1 MEFLVTAPSPSVE
14 VAQLITNNIN
24 TGPQG
29 DCDPTRPIFNIA
41 LTNPDNDEP
50 PSDDNVGNYTYL
62 DTSDQRFSGLSK
74 MHIANTRYFYFSEN
88 QPSQFFITQVG
99 SQPTVF
105 DSNNPPAVTVTQGT
119 VEKWI
124 IQNQAQENHEFHMH
138 QIHFKVLSQDN
149 FEINGTQQAPGIDG
163 QYLDMVEVP
172 FWDNVTNPNQ
182 NQAPQ
187 VELLMDFRGMDVGDF
202 VYHCHILSHEDL
214 GMMAIIHVQA
224 AH

>member
-1 MEFLVTAPSPSVE
+1 
-14 VAQLITNNIN
+14 
-24 TGPQG
+24 
-29 DCDPTRPIFNIA
+29 
-41 LTNPDNDEP
+41 
-50 PSDDNVGNYTYL
+50 
-62 DTSDQRFSGLSK
+62 
-74 MHIANTRYFYFSEN
+74 
-88 QPSQFFITQVG
+88 VG
-99 SQPTVF
+99 STPTVF
-105 DSNNPPAVTVTQGT
+105 DNNNPPSVTVTQGT

-149 FEINGTQQAPGIDG
+149 FEINHAQQAPGIDG
-163 QYLDMVEVP
+163 QYMDMVEVP
-172 FWDNVTNPNQ
+172 YWDNITNPNQ